1 MTTRGTPMFT
11 GTVAVVALA
20 FVLPGW
26 IASRNRPASHSFQ
39 SFDQDHG
46 RNPAAKKTEP
56 TGSSRPDATKEEFY
70 RRAFNWTGADKK
82 PKQAVF
88 SLAKA
93 RVKNELNRFGVARGM
108 EHSLL
113 LQKKG
118 FKRVGVSKGLE
129 VYMVDYQKIFRDSL
143 EYFSGLTKT
152 LVAAVEPSRPENDLI
167 EFLFFVQSITYD
179 RPPFYYNNKFINS
192 FFPPLIC
199 LYEQFGDCDSKSVLL
214 AVFLTCQ
221 NQKEKTALAFINSQ
235 GMKHSILLAKRT
247 PGPGM
252 SALFI
257 KGKGYYI
264 PLEASALGWAPGFVN
279 PRVWDALRT
288 GNFRFSELQ

>member
-1 MTTRGTPMFT
+1 MTKRGVPVFA
-11 GTVAVVALA
+11 GTVAVAALA
-20 FVLPGW
+20 FALPGW
-26 IASRNRPASHSFQ
+26 IASRNRPALHSVQ
-39 SFDQDHG
+39 SFDQDLG
-46 RNPAAKKTEP
+46 RNPAAKKTGQADSP
-56 TGSSRPDATKEEFY
+56 RPDPTKEEFY
-70 RRAFNWTGADKK
+70 RREFQWTGADKK
-82 PKQAVF
+82 PKRAVF

-118 FKRVGVSKGLE
+118 FKRVGVSRGLE

-143 EYFSGLTKT
+143 DYFSGLTRT
-152 LVAAVEPSRPENDLI
+152 LVAALEPPLAENDLI

-179 RPPFYYNNKFINS
+179 KPPFYYNNKFINS

-214 AVFLTCQ
+214 AVFLTCR

-235 GMKHSILLAKRT
+235 GMKHSILLVKRT
-247 PGPGM
+247 PNPGM

-257 KGKGYYI
+257 KGSGYYI
-264 PLEASALGWAPGFVN
+264 PLEASAPGWAPGFVN
-279 PRVWDALRT
+279 PRIWDALRT